1 MANKNN
7 KALHDRYYRAL
18 VALGEKVTKR
28 MRLETYRKKW
38 KKLDIE
44 YKERGEKRPTL
55 AQADKIYQEH
65 TLETDNITLE
75 DAMDDYLNDH
85 RDEYTMET
93 PPADIDLDEVKAQD
107 TIDLFLSLIDKIYSD
122 TLVYIEEN
130 KEGKGHEGGKLAS
143 IADKHENREELN
155 DKYFGVKAKVQM
167 LLDEYPLKIVAQA
180 IQDNVELD
188 YAIAIT
194 LVYPSE
200 VKVLFDVTIEQLMAI
215 GGQMEQRAEELR
227 EEQERKYRGQDL
239 K

>member
-18 VALGEKVTKR
+18 TALGEKVTER
-28 MRLETYRKKW
+28 MQLETYRKKW

-55 AQADKIYQEH
+55 AQADKLYKEH

-75 DAMDDYLNDH
+75 DAMSDYLNEQ

-93 PPADIDLDEVKAQD
+93 PPADIDLDELKAQD
-107 TIDLFLSLIDKIYSD
+107 TIDLFSSLIDKIYYD
-122 TLVYIEEN
+122 TLAYISEN

-143 IADKHENREELN
+143 IADAHQGYINDSYREVKEKLLELVN
-155 DKYFGVKAKVQM
+155 
-167 LLDEYPLKIVAQA
+167 EYPIKLVAQA

-188 YAIAIT
+188 YAIAVGLEPPSSLVVYFDIT
-194 LVYPSE
+194 LAQLNGISAQIIARASE
-200 VKVLFDVTIEQLMAI
+200 L
-215 GGQMEQRAEELR
+215 AER
-227 EEQERKYRGQDL
+227 EYYGDKGE
-239 K
+239 